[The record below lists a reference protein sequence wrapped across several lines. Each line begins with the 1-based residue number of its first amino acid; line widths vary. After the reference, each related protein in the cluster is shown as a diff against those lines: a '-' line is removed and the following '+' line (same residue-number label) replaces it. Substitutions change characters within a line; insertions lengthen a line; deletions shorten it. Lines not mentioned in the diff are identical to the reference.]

1 MLRKVLFAVFGLFIT
16 MSAHA
21 GQAINVEW
29 VHKFV
34 KQEHGLDIPYADNP
48 KLVVN
53 MEYVL
58 KVVDMANAYFNG
70 DGWTNYGESEYA
82 TREVADTVAGIY
94 CIRNLIE
101 RYYFTAT
108 TTPDTTSFGFQ
119 ISAAG
124 AYHVD
129 WGDGKRD
136 HYYKAGTANKTIS
149 HTYDAAGS
157 YNIRIGGY
165 SCAYV
170 NNYSPSAIS
179 FANNTK
185 LAGISGSLGKIFPT
199 LKDKTDPTKPW
210 QPSFVTLFQ
219 NCSNLASEI
228 PPELFSGIHG
238 QPRGTMFH
246 GVFLGCSKLSGTIP
260 PDLFA
265 KIKGKSLGGLF
276 ARLFEGCGSLTGN
289 IPAGLFRGIESV
301 SSGMC
306 WRCFKY
312 CVKLT
317 GFDGVL
323 FPNVVNGTPAA
334 QMFAE
339 AFFGCSGLN
348 TSIPSKLFGYYTGDA
363 ANEMFA
369 STFSGCSKLS
379 GTIPP
384 DLFGKIDGAP
394 AERMFSETF
403 RGCSNL
409 TGLIP
414 AALFRYITGNPKAY
428 MFYATFIDCSSLD
441 GIEANMFENIYGP
454 AQTEMFSHTFQ
465 ACANLSGP
473 IPDGLFKRITGT
485 APVMF
490 FRTFRNCPKLSGT
503 IPPDLF
509 AGISDEPSESMFYN
523 TFAGCSSLSGTIPK
537 GLFGQIKGAPKTNMF
552 YGTFDGCS
560 GLTGIEQGLF
570 AGISG
575 APANGM
581 FRSTFA
587 GCGGLTGTIPE
598 NLFGNIHGA
607 PAQDMFYSTFHACKG
622 LVGEIP
628 DKLFGDF
635 ENISPDVLP
644 VSMFRETFSNCHGL
658 TKIPENLFYRLKTQP
673 AANMFLAT
681 FYNCFGLSGK
691 IPNDLFRDIYGTP
704 AQSMFAQTFYACSGL
719 TGAIPDGLFGDIS
732 GAPAA
737 GMFSQTFHGCAKL
750 GTGITD
756 ADKPEYMLRGYAIPE
771 TLFGRITENSNAAGS
786 MFASTFSGCVGLS
799 GQIPPLLFGGINGL
813 TNGTASWMFSHTFY
827 NCSGLTGEIPFGLF
841 GDMTGAPQERMF
853 EATFQGCSGLT
864 KIPEYLFGHISGPG
878 ALCAYRWVFAGC
890 RNLEGAIPDYLF
902 AGVYGAGTYTFSMVF
917 RDCAKLTSIPEHLFG
932 AVTGFS
938 FEEAFYGCV
947 GLTGPS
953 AKVYVESEGA
963 YKYLYEVWPDVNY
976 GLVYYMDTKLEDY
989 GAWE

>member
-1 MLRKVLFAVFGLFIT
+1 MLRKILFAIFAIVFSIDANAWLPT
-16 MSAHA
+16 KADPS
-21 GQAINVEW
+21 GQIINIRYIHEL
-29 VHKFV
+29 V
-34 KQEHGLDIPYADNP
+34 KQEHGVTIPYADDPN
-48 KLVVN
+48 KAAN
-53 MEYVL
+53 MKYL
-58 KVVDMANAYFNG
+58 LTIVDMVNAHFNG
-70 DGWTNYGESEYA
+70 AGWTNYGNDPEYA
-82 TREVADTVAGIY
+82 TRQAVNTVAGIY
-94 CIRNLIE
+94 CIRDLIE

-108 TTPDTTSFGFQ
+108 TTPDTTSFSFQ
-119 ISAAG
+119 ISATG
-124 AYHVD
+124 TYHVD
-129 WGDGKRD
+129 WGDGTRD

-149 HTYDAAGS
+149 HTYKTTGS
-157 YNIRIGGY
+157 YNVRIGGY
-165 SCAYV
+165 SRAYV
-170 NNYSPSAIS
+170 NSYSPSAIS

-185 LAGISGSLGKIFPT
+185 LAGISGSLGKIFST

-210 QPSFVTLFQ
+210 QPSFSTLFM
-219 NCSNLASEI
+219 NCTNLASEI
-228 PPELFSGIHG
+228 PPELFSGVHG
-238 QPRGTMFH
+238 QPQQAMFH
-246 GVFLGCSKLSGTIP
+246 GVFLFCSKLSGTIP

-265 KIKGKSLGGLF
+265 KIKGRSLGGLF
-276 ARLFEGCGSLTGN
+276 GRLFEGCGSLTGN

-306 WRCFKY
+306 WRCFKN
-312 CVKLT
+312 CPKLT
-317 GFDGVL
+317 GFDGAL
-323 FPNVVNGTPAA
+323 FPNVINGTPAT

-339 AFFGCSGLN
+339 AFWGCSGL
-348 TSIPSKLFGYYTGDA
+348 TGEIPSKLLGYYTGDA
-363 ANEMFA
+363 ANEMFE

-394 AERMFSETF
+394 AEKMFSQTF
-403 RGCSNL
+403 SGCSKL
-409 TGLIP
+409 TGVIP

-428 MFYATFIDCSSLD
+428 MFNATFANCSSLA

-454 AQTEMFSHTFQ
+454 AQKEMFSHTFR

-485 APVMF
+485 ASAMF
-490 FRTFRNCPKLSGT
+490 FRTFGLCPKLSGT

-509 AGISDEPSESMFYN
+509 AGISNEPSESMFYE

-560 GLTGIEQGLF
+560 RLTGIEQGLF
-570 AGISG
+570 AGIDG
-575 APANGM
+575 APAKAM
-581 FRSTFA
+581 FMKTFY
-587 GCGGLTGTIPE
+587 GCSGLTGAIPE
-598 NLFGNIHGA
+598 KLFGNIHGA
-607 PAQDMFYSTFHACKG
+607 PAQDMFYSTFQACKG

-644 VSMFRETFSNCHGL
+644 VSMFRETFYDCPGL

-673 AANMFLAT
+673 AANMFLST
-681 FYNCFGLSGK
+681 FYNC
-691 IPNDLFRDIYGTP
+691 
-704 AQSMFAQTFYACSGL
+704 SGL
-719 TGAIPDGLFGDIS
+719 MGAIPDMLFGDID

-737 GMFSQTFHGCAKL
+737 GMFSQTFYGCAKL

-786 MFASTFSGCVGLS
+786 MFYATFYNCSGLT

-813 TNGTASWMFSHTFY
+813 TNGTASWMFSYTFY

-902 AGVYGAGTYTFSMVF
+902 AGVYGAGTYTFSWVF

-932 AVTGFS
+932 AVTEFS
-938 FEEAFYGCV
+938 FNEAFYGCV

-976 GLVYYMDTKLEDY
+976 GVVYYMDTKLEDY